1 MYIKTLSNL
10 YIFLSLNQC
19 FNIFSV
25 FLLLQNFQDWSIRI
39 LLAENFSPIT
49 LQINFIAITCLITL
63 LHKNINIKWHNY
75 KLITSYCY
83 IQRHY
88 SILWTQYVLIHFRY
102 QAPQNEVFLM
112 FCNSLAID
120 LFLIIVDVS
129 TFLVHQLK
137 QFIVICRL
145 ICSKGSIAIGVF
157 YRCLTKPFCFR
168 CALCL
173 WLPTSC
179 LFHVRLWMSMFWR
192 NWSIS
197 ISAVLVH
204 FISKIDVFDI

>member
-1 MYIKTLSNL
+1 M
-10 YIFLSLNQC
+10 
-19 FNIFSV
+19 
-25 FLLLQNFQDWSIRI
+25 
-39 LLAENFSPIT
+39 AENFSPIT

-83 IQRHY
+83 IHKDVQH
-88 SILWTQYVLIHFRY
+88 SLNTMCIDSLQISS
-102 QAPQNEVFLM
+102 PQNEVFLM

-179 LFHVRLWMSMFWR
+179 LFHVRVWMSMFWR
-192 NWSIS
+192 NRSIS
-197 ISAVLVH
+197 IH
-204 FISKIDVFDI
+204 PCEYQQFFYISILK

>member
-1 MYIKTLSNL
+1 M
-10 YIFLSLNQC
+10 
-19 FNIFSV
+19 
-25 FLLLQNFQDWSIRI
+25 
-39 LLAENFSPIT
+39 AENFSPIT

-83 IQRHY
+83 IHKDITAFFEHSVY
-88 SILWTQYVLIHFRY
+88 WFTSDIKPPKWG
-102 QAPQNEVFLM
+102 FLM

-192 NWSIS
+192 NRSIS
-197 ISAVLVH
+197 IH
-204 FISKIDVFDI
+204 PCEYQQFIYISFLK